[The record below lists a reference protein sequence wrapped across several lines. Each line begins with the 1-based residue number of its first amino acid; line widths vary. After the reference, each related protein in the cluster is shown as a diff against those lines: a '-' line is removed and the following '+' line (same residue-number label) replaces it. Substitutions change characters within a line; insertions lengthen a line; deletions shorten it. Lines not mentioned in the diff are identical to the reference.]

1 MEYKTFADIQAQNSL
16 ASQKQGN
23 ALANMQPG
31 RGGVASMYQLGGM
44 LGGQVM
50 GAMGQYSPEE
60 EKAMGIE
67 SILSKYSGPPK
78 TMQEAQGMA
87 NELHSANYT
96 EEATSLLAEFQKRE
110 KDLVKPETDA
120 ERKLLASLIKKYGEQ
135 EGSKRFLDSTKT
147 SIKGN
152 AQKNVEF
159 FAEINKC
166 PALQSGSP
174 EYTKCMRRSI
184 QDAEDYKRVGEV
196 EFGNKQG
203 IKNFQ
208 TAVGDSLKNQTHIRK
223 QISTLKN
230 LKRLTPQIYTGLGQ
244 SGVAAWNKVGTML
257 GVGKATDAQAAT
269 EAFRSNGLEIAMG
282 FIHNTKG
289 AVSDMEM
296 AKFIEASPN
305 LHNTEKGNLL
315 IINFAI
321 AQQDLE
327 KKLNVEMNRFSRSNR
342 SATMADW
349 NFHADSFLNRPE
361 NSISNQ
367 LQKDFDDAFSDP
379 AYGGGTGVDTDTG
392 TDASQDIQSQIDAL
406 R

>member
-1 MEYKTFADIQAQNSL
+1 MASMFTNPYDAQIAQQE
-16 ASQKQGN
+16 ASQDR
-23 ALANMQPG
+23 ALAASKVPWYQRGAYEGTKIGEEFG
-31 RGGVASMYQLGGM
+31 RNLGGM
-44 LGGQVM
+44 M
-50 GAMGQYSPEE
+50 GMQTPEDAKQAKIQEIMGQYGEG
-60 EKAMGIE
+60 A
-67 SILSKYSGPPK
+67 K
-78 TMQEAQGMA
+78 TEAQLKDIAGDFGNAGMMDLMQETLNMIDKTYGT
-87 NELHSANYT
+87 N
-96 EEATSLLAEFQKRE
+96 
-110 KDLVKPETDA
+110 KDSRGA
-120 ERKLLASLIKKYGEQ
+120 
-135 EGSKRFLDSTKT
+135 
-147 SIKGN
+147 
-152 AQKNVEF
+152 AQKSIEY
-159 FAEINKC
+159 FAEINQC
-166 PALQSGSP
+166 STLPSGSA
-174 EYTKCMRRSI
+174 EYTKCMRTSI

-230 LKRLTPQIYTGLGQ
+230 LKRLAPQIYTGLGQ
-244 SGVAAWNKVGTML
+244 SGVAAWNKVGTIL
-257 GVGKATDAQAAT
+257 GFGKATNAQAAT

>member
-1 MEYKTFADIQAQNSL
+1 MFTNPYDAQIAQQE
-16 ASQKQGN
+16 ASQDR
-23 ALANMQPG
+23 ALAASKVPWYQRGAYEGTKIGEEFG
-31 RGGVASMYQLGGM
+31 RNLGGM
-44 LGGQVM
+44 M
-50 GAMGQYSPEE
+50 GMQTPEDAKQAKIQEIMGQYGEG
-60 EKAMGIE
+60 A
-67 SILSKYSGPPK
+67 K
-78 TMQEAQGMA
+78 TEAQLKDIAGDFGNAGMMDLMQETLNMIDKTYGT
-87 NELHSANYT
+87 N
-96 EEATSLLAEFQKRE
+96 
-110 KDLVKPETDA
+110 KDSRGA
-120 ERKLLASLIKKYGEQ
+120 
-135 EGSKRFLDSTKT
+135 
-147 SIKGN
+147 
-152 AQKNVEF
+152 AQKSIEY
-159 FAEINKC
+159 FAEINQC
-166 PALQSGSP
+166 STLPSGSA
-174 EYTKCMRRSI
+174 EYTKCMRTSI

-230 LKRLTPQIYTGLGQ
+230 LKRLAPQIYTGLGQ

-327 KKLNVEMNRFSRSNR
+327 KKLNVEMNRFSRNNR
-342 SATMADW
+342 DATMADW